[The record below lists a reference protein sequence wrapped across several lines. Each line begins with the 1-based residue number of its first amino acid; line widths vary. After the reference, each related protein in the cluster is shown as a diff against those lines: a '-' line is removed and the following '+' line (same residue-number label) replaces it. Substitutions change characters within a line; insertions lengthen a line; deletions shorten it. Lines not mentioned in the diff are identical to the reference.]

1 MAEKKIIESDLSGR
15 HDAERVRFG
24 LGDTWY
30 EIDLTDDERQGLEAA
45 LKSYLTAGR
54 KATQEPPQRR
64 KMVPT
69 TTPEERDKIREWGRE
84 NGFEFAPY
92 GRIPKEVMAAYDA
105 AHNITRTK

>member
-1 MAEKKIIESDLSGR
+1 MAMKKVIESDLSGR
-15 HDAERVRFG
+15 QDAERVTFG

-45 LKSYLTAGR
+45 LQSYLAAGR
-54 KATQEPPQRR
+54 KATPEPPQRR

-69 TTPEERDKIREWGRE
+69 TTPEEREKIREWGRN
-84 NGFEFAPY
+84 NGFDFAPY

-105 AHNITRTK
+105 AHKITRSK